1 MTSDGAIKCWGD
13 GIYGQTLVPTMPNPD
28 ANPDAVWAHVFAGD
42 RHACGLTTDL
52 AAACWGDSSN
62 GKLAVPTTDDMGNDI
77 LGWIKL
83 AAGLQH
89 TCECLGA
96 TAMILQLVPWLGG
109 RGLLLLLV
117 LPPLLRPQGL
127 VLTLPLPCPG
137 AGGVDLLNDMYCW
150 GDNSFGQTSVPA
162 LTSDSLSWVDVTAG
176 DKHSCEWRV
185 HLHACVSGFE
195 PCRVRLLVCPCHKL
209 CCPSVWPGS
218 TGGIIEDNSA
228 DPPIRTVSCWGD
240 GTFGQTNVPVTS
252 VTTNVKWFSIAASD
266 SYTCKRAASTVHQ
279 LRVLPCAAVSHILGP
294 NARLAGM
301 QAASLVLVM

>member
-185 HLHACVSGFE
+185 HLHARLVVSVGHAVGWW
-195 PCRVRLLVCPCHKL
+195 PAAPCHKL
-209 CCPSVWPGS
+209 VVPLRLVWLHRRHYRGQLSGS
-218 TGGIIEDNSA
+218 SHPHRHLLGRWHLRPD
-228 DPPIRTVSCWGD
+228 
-240 GTFGQTNVPVTS
+240 
-252 VTTNVKWFSIAASD
+252 
-266 SYTCKRAASTVHQ
+266 KRARHLCDQQREV
-279 LRVLPCAAVSHILGP
+279 VLCRRSRHLH
-294 NARLAGM
+294 L
-301 QAASLVLVM
+301 

>member
-109 RGLLLLLV
+109 SGASAA
-117 LPPLLRPQGL
+117 
-127 VLTLPLPCPG
+127 PG
-137 AGGVDLLNDMYCW
+137 A
-150 GDNSFGQTSVPA
+150 
-162 LTSDSLSWVDVTAG
+162 
-176 DKHSCEWRV
+176 
-185 HLHACVSGFE
+185 
-195 PCRVRLLVCPCHKL
+195 
-209 CCPSVWPGS
+209 
-218 TGGIIEDNSA
+218 
-228 DPPIRTVSCWGD
+228 
-240 GTFGQTNVPVTS
+240 
-252 VTTNVKWFSIAASD
+252 AAV
-266 SYTCKRAASTVHQ
+266 AAPTK
-279 LRVLPCAAVSHILGP
+279 PCADTASAMWV
-294 NARLAGM
+294 
-301 QAASLVLVM
+301 QAAWTC